1 MLRAS
6 RTIFAWLS
14 LMVPAVAAHGDLTA
28 DVEAQLAAGHRELQ
42 AAATG
47 QDGAA
52 ARALA
57 CFESALDAA
66 PASAQ
71 ARAGRGLALIARA
84 VEAPVAQKLR
94 LAREGCA
101 ELDAAVAAAPED
113 AAVRLMRATSAVRM
127 PLLLERRGVAEQD
140 FAILLTAARA
150 PDDGLEP
157 VLRRKIFYQAAA
169 FALKERR
176 TGAVELLEE
185 AASIS
190 ASEPSDEQIQSM
202 LALARR
208 QLTSTSHAD
217 RHPPE
222 EASASRP

>member
-1 MLRAS
+1 MRAP
-6 RTIFAWLS
+6 RRFLIWLS
-14 LMVPAVAAHGDLTA
+14 FLAPAVVAGA
-28 DVEAQLAAGHRELQ
+28 DASVGLEAQLAAGHRELQ

-52 ARALA
+52 GRALA
-57 CFESALDAA
+57 CFESVLDAE
-66 PASAQ
+66 PASAR

-84 VEAPVAQKLR
+84 VEAPIAQKLR

-113 AAVRLMRATSAVRM
+113 AAVRLMRATSAAQM
-127 PLLLERRGVAEQD
+127 PLLLERQGVAEQD

-150 PDDGLEP
+150 PDDELEP

-176 TGAVELLEE
+176 TGAVELLEK

-217 RHPPE
+217 SHPPE